1 MFPASKS
8 LKNLRTKHRHLK
20 IPNKAP
26 NHSCHFW
33 PLPLEIRALPSL
45 HFVKCVFNLL
55 KLHENMA
62 QCEWAPGP
70 GGFLKA
76 LLQRWL
82 FPSGSVRWIGPHLAS
97 TLFRV
102 WVREG
107 KQSPQILCS
116 RCWPCAAST
125 YPGICCRIWLCPAPG
140 ARPVLPQDSVPS
152 SSVHNTSGRQKCFC
166 IALPDPRPRD
176 PHNPTSHTA
185 PTAAW
190 VPFILTSLLGWQVG
204 SWVPKVII
212 QQNKPSILPFLP
224 TSSLFKELIH
234 WISVCPQPNIAV
246 QL

>member
-8 LKNLRTKHRHLK
+8 LKNLRTKHRRLK

-70 GGFLKA
+70 GGVLKA
-76 LLQRWL
+76 LLRRWL
-82 FPSGSVRWIGPHLAS
+82 FPSGSGRWIGPHLAS

-116 RCWPCAAST
+116 SCWPCAAST
-125 YPGICCRIWLCPAPG
+125 CPGICCRLWPCSGCPRTLGLLLSLPPVSTACLGGRNSSVLLCPTPALGIHTHPHT
-140 ARPVLPQDSVPS
+140 VPL
-152 SSVHNTSGRQKCFC
+152 G
-166 IALPDPRPRD
+166 
-176 PHNPTSHTA
+176 
-185 PTAAW
+185 
-190 VPFILTSLLGWQVG
+190 PFPPFLLTSLLGWQVG
-204 SWVPKVII
+204 SWVPRVL
-212 QQNKPSILPFLP
+212 NPSFSPHSLPFLK
-224 TSSLFKELIH
+224 S
-234 WISVCPQPNIAV
+234 
-246 QL
+246 

>member
-8 LKNLRTKHRHLK
+8 LKNLRTKHRRLK

-70 GGFLKA
+70 GDFLRA

-82 FPSGSVRWIGPHLAS
+82 FPSGSVRRIGPHHSSL
-97 TLFRV
+97 LLRV

-140 ARPVLPQDSVPS
+140 ARPVLPQDTAVPS
-152 SSVHNTSGRQKCFC
+152 SSGHNMSGRQKCFC
-166 IALPDPRPRD
+166 VALPGPRGSTLT
-176 PHNPTSHTA
+176 HTTHVSHCCLG
-185 PTAAW
+185 
-190 VPFILTSLLGWQVG
+190 PFPLFVHTSLLGGQVG
-204 SWVPKVII
+204 SWVLSVII
-212 QQNKPSILPFLP
+212 Q
-224 TSSLFKELIH
+224 
-234 WISVCPQPNIAV
+234 
-246 QL
+246 